1 MKKMEKFSAYK
12 LDNATIKNVVGSGAR
27 EDAQT
32 NRSTTVTVGKDTFT
46 MTYDGY
52 TGSET
57 YTHTWTP

>member
-32 NRSTTVTVGKDTFT
+32 SWSTTFTVGKNTYT

-52 TGSET
+52 TGTETFT
-57 YTHTWTP
+57 YTYTP